1 MIYSFSRKLSEN
13 MTFSKKTAV
22 CYYVLI
28 TIFGLTNIYW
38 DIVIETIATFLSVKN
53 IHQFS
58 NNFLAVDSCHPI

>member
-1 MIYSFSRKLSEN
+1 
-13 MTFSKKTAV
+13 MTFSKKKSV

-58 NNFLAVDSCHPI
+58 NNFLAVGLCHPI